1 MDVAGQ
7 DPEIRLVLDQL
18 GPVAALEEVPAMA
31 VATSPPVGYDERNSC
46 MPLAR
51 LGAGDLRTRW
61 R

>member
-31 VATSPPVGYDERNSC
+31 VATGPPIGVRREEQL
-46 MPLAR
+46 PLAR
-51 LGAGDLRTRW
+51 LGRGVLRTRW